1 MSLGLRFTIV
11 VIMLA
16 MGLTACVSLSDYAVP
31 LSRPI
36 CPHSFVAGHEVQAT
50 LTVRTSGRED
60 EFFLAMRTR
69 VKRTDI
75 AILSPQGIPFFSIQC
90 SGTGPDISRQVGMEG
105 DISPLLMLTYLELMF
120 MDEGKLRHHL
130 VQGWNFEEGKGM
142 REFFEI
148 SNDRDITIS
157 YKGSPPWFTTIRL
170 EDRSRETTLVLKT
183 VEVSLALPE

>member
-16 MGLTACVSLSDYAVP
+16 MGPTACVSLSNNAAP

-36 CPHSFVAGHEVQAT
+36 CPHSFVAGHEGQGT

-75 AILSPQGIPFFSIQC
+75 AILSPQGIPFFSIQR
-90 SGTGPDISRQVGMEG
+90 SGTGPDISRQVRMEG

-120 MDEGKLRHHL
+120 MDEGKLRPVIDSEFTLDEIREAHERSQTGRA
-130 VQGWNFEEGKGM
+130 VGK
-142 REFFEI
+142 I
-148 SNDRDITIS
+148 VINVRD
-157 YKGSPPWFTTIRL
+157 
-170 EDRSRETTLVLKT
+170 
-183 VEVSLALPE
+183 